1 MDKVVLF
8 VVRQRRDFG
17 RPCRMAIL
25 PNAGTLRIHVYDD
38 TARIAFATVE
48 AWKSAR
54 RGVKG
59 MENEAQY
66 GGCCKVIL
74 CEYAL
79 MAMTVLAGIVL
90 LPDLIL
96 NEKGVYK

>member
-1 MDKVVLF
+1 MY
-8 VVRQRRDFG
+8 
-17 RPCRMAIL
+17 
-25 PNAGTLRIHVYDD
+25 ND

-66 GGCCKVIL
+66 EGYCRVIL

-79 MAMTVLAGIVL
+79 IAVTILAGIVL
-90 LPDLIL
+90 LPALIL
-96 NEKGVYK
+96 NEKGHKNEWKRRDGYEGCLWCRD

>member
-1 MDKVVLF
+1 M
-8 VVRQRRDFG
+8 
-17 RPCRMAIL
+17 
-25 PNAGTLRIHVYDD
+25 YDD

-54 RGVKG
+54 RVVKG

-79 MAMTVLAGIVL
+79 MAVTVLTGIVL
-90 LPDLIL
+90 LPVLIPL
-96 NEKGVYK
+96 YFIPSVRETFDQLAYEDAMIG